1 MREDMLAYVSKV
13 PGIGVGTGVF
23 ILWTKRMPGVDRY
36 DPPGRL
42 CHWLEPS
49 NVGGTLS
56 VLIGRHVI
64 LSLLVYV
71 I

>member
-1 MREDMLAYVSKV
+1 MREDMLGYVSTV

-42 CHWLEPS
+42 CHCPEPIECRD
-49 NVGGTLS
+49 TLS
-56 VLIGRHVI
+56 VLIGRRAM
-64 LSLLVYV
+64 LSSLVYA